1 MSSDWQSVK
10 PEQHS
15 QFLWFFFQKCLVG
28 EEWCCSQLWETWF
41 TFFLFSR
48 KETQW
53 KRCRKD
59 ITLLEGVPKKQ
70 PTELS
75 HFFGTPCTSDIKDF
89 IAGSSKWD
97 ALLPIKGKHIANHT
111 VASLQFSFLFFWI
124 VYISRS
130 GAGVKLSGGGEPQ
143 MYYKKNF
150 GGGFPIS
157 HTQVPSPFRH

>member
-1 MSSDWQSVK
+1 MTD
-10 PEQHS
+10 S
-15 QFLWFFFQKCLVG
+15 QCNLDSIHNSCDVFFFRNALEG

-48 KETQW
+48 KERQW

-75 HFFGTPCTSDIKDF
+75 HFLGTLCTSDIKDF

-97 ALLPIKGKHIANHT
+97 ALLPIKGKHIANYP
-111 VASLQFSFLFFWI
+111 VASLQFSFILFVNYVHFEK
-124 VYISRS
+124 RS
-130 GAGVKLSGGGEPQ
+130 GCKIKGGGI
-143 MYYKKNF
+143 
-150 GGGFPIS
+150 PIS
-157 HTQVPSPFRH
+157 HTHVPSPFRH